1 MAQEEGEA
9 GAGSVGD
16 MVKLLLE
23 DRRRRE
29 EEYAAERARR
39 DAEVE
44 RRTEEMAKQIELLA
58 RLVGDRER
66 PVALEATGERD
77 KVKLTKLSESDDIE
91 AYLKTFERMM
101 SAYDVGAATHGEGT
115 EGLYCFE
122 C

>member
-1 MAQEEGEA
+1 MVSGVGCIVDSGLQRGLRSVVYDYEVRKVIQTEGLSHGVSEA

-44 RRTEEMAKQIELLA
+44 RRTEEMAKQI
-58 RLVGDRER
+58 
-66 PVALEATGERD
+66 
-77 KVKLTKLSESDDIE
+77 
-91 AYLKTFERMM
+91 
-101 SAYDVGAATHGEGT
+101 
-115 EGLYCFE
+115 
-122 C
+122 